1 MLAVVF
7 VVNSLDDQSFL
18 LVDYCS
24 NEDDHHFV
32 REVGVVVDFDQLW
45 EQLLDV
51 GQIIEMIAKQDLLP
65 LVGVEDIVDP
75 FSEFDHHSII
85 GPCAFHRYEEVGI
98 LVL

>member
-1 MLAVVF
+1 
-7 VVNSLDDQSFL
+7 
-18 LVDYCS
+18 
-24 NEDDHHFV
+24 
-32 REVGVVVDFDQLW
+32 
-45 EQLLDV
+45 
-51 GQIIEMIAKQDLLP
+51 MIAKQDLLP